1 MQRFT
6 KGKEMHS
13 SEENGDTASLSN
25 DIWDVMHYK
34 TDKKGRTNWLK
45 IGRAWAKPE
54 NDNITMKL
62 FALPIPNAEGE
73 VILNLVYNEALRP
86 KP

>member
-1 MQRFT
+1 MT
-6 KGKEMHS
+6 Y
-13 SEENGDTASLSN
+13 EEAIQNDNGDTASRDN

-45 IGRAWAKPE
+45 IGRAWAKP
-54 NDNITMKL
+54 NADNITLKL
-62 FALPIPNAEGE
+62 FALPVPNSDGE
-73 VILNLVYNEALRP
+73 VILNLVFNEGR